1 MSKPFIGCTF
11 GACNAKTK
19 NQETKLLIKI
29 VKLISAKD
37 IITM

>member
-11 GACNAKTK
+11 GACNAK
-19 NQETKLLIKI
+19 NQQTKLLIKI